1 MLFYESEEII
11 QKSSKLIEVNCL
23 QVMKS
28 KQNYCLTCFTQTCQL
43 CVPTIVE
50 VSFMKNIFWCGFCAI
65 FVDLCRQKSW

>member
-28 KQNYCLTCFTQTCQL
+28 KQK
-43 CVPTIVE
+43 IV
-50 VSFMKNIFWCGFCAI
+50 A
-65 FVDLCRQKSW
+65 

>member
-28 KQNYCLTCFTQTCQL
+28 KQKIIAWHASLKHVS
-43 CVPTIVE
+43 CVNLP
-50 VSFMKNIFWCGFCAI
+50 
-65 FVDLCRQKSW
+65 L